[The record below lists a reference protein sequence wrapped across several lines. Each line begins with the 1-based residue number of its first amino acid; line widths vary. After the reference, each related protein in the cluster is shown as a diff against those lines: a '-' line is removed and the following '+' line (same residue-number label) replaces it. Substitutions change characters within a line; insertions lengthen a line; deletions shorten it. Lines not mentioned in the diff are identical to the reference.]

1 MNIDHFIPNKSIFGK
16 DLFCLDKGGD
26 IYIWYSVGGGANYIK
41 LKRNVNLELL
51 SELIGFY
58 FGDGNTNSG
67 IRSFRIS
74 NCEPSVLIYCLNIL
88 YKMGISKETLKCQV
102 IFSTPKNILENKI
115 INRFTNYWSRILH
128 LKKVQIV
135 SVTRSN
141 GKTESLKYGSARIF
155 LDNCSFVEI
164 LVNEILPNFLNFI
177 KNPKR
182 KEDQIILNG
191 FLRGLAAAEGS
202 VSLTKKYSLSR
213 ISLSF
218 DPHSDEI
225 NLYRKILS
233 NIGVEP
239 GGKKGNELF
248 IYGINN
254 FKLFNNIDLFKMHN
268 TRKEKF
274 NKGYK
279 NHKFS

>member
-1 MNIDHFIPNKSIFGK
+1 M
-16 DLFCLDKGGD
+16 
-26 IYIWYSVGGGANYIK
+26 
-41 LKRNVNLELL
+41 
-51 SELIGFY
+51 
-58 FGDGNTNSG
+58 
-67 IRSFRIS
+67 
-74 NCEPSVLIYCLNIL
+74 
-88 YKMGISKETLKCQV
+88 
-102 IFSTPKNILENKI
+102 
-115 INRFTNYWSRILH
+115 
-128 LKKVQIV
+128 
-135 SVTRSN
+135 
-141 GKTESLKYGSARIF
+141 
-155 LDNCSFVEI
+155 
-164 LVNEILPNFLNFI
+164 
-177 KNPKR
+177 
-182 KEDQIILNG
+182 
-191 FLRGLAAAEGS
+191 AAAEGS

-233 NIGVEP
+233 NIGVDP

-254 FKLFNNIDLFKMHN
+254 FKLFNNINLFKMHN

>member
-1 MNIDHFIPNKSIFGK
+1 MYNCSF
-16 DLFCLDKGGD
+16 
-26 IYIWYSVGGGANYIK
+26 
-41 LKRNVNLELL
+41 
-51 SELIGFY
+51 
-58 FGDGNTNSG
+58 
-67 IRSFRIS
+67 FRI
-74 NCEPSVLIYCLNIL
+74 IYCLNIL
-88 YKMGISKETLKCQV
+88 DKMGISKETLKCQV

-115 INRFTNYWSRILH
+115 ITRCTNYWSRILH

-218 DPHSDEI
+218 
-225 NLYRKILS
+225 
-233 NIGVEP
+233 
-239 GGKKGNELF
+239 
-248 IYGINN
+248 
-254 FKLFNNIDLFKMHN
+254 
-268 TRKEKF
+268 
-274 NKGYK
+274 
-279 NHKFS
+279 